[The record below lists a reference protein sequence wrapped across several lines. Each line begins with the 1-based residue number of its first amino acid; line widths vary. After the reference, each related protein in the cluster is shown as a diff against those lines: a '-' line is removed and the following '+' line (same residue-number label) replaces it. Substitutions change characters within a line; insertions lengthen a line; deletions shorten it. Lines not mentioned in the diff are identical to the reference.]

1 VANHPSALKRDRQ
14 RRKKQARNRSVRAE
28 VRGIVKEARIEM
40 TSETGPAAVKKAS
53 SALARAGQ
61 KGALPKRTASRRI
74 GRLARAL
81 FKAQKAAAAA
91 AAAPPERASKLPPKP
106 KGKGGAKSAAKAP
119 AKAAKPAAKPRAK
132 KA

>member
-1 VANHPSALKRDRQ
+1 MANHPSALKRDRQ
-14 RRKKQARNRSVRAE
+14 RRKRQARNRSVRAE
-28 VRGIVKEARIEM
+28 VRGIVKEARIEL
-40 TSETGPAAVKKAS
+40 SADTGPAAVKKAS

-81 FKAQKAAAAA
+81 FKAQKAAAEA

-106 KGKGGAKSAAKAP
+106 KKGGAKAASKAP
-119 AKAAKPAAKPRAK
+119 AKAAAKPRAK